1 VQEITRE
8 VEPDLFLLSIPLP
21 DSPLR
26 SVNAYAIRTPDGIR
40 LIDCGWNTPEAYAAV
55 RDALEP
61 LGGIS
66 AIREILITHI
76 HPDHYGLA
84 ERLATESGARVLMHR
99 LEAIFL
105 GARYEDVRALV
116 EQMSAW
122 LHVNGVPPDELE
134 SMTAGSLEMLR
145 RVGRSKPDV
154 LLEGDEIIE
163 WGQYRFRA
171 IWTPGHAA
179 GLICLHDPKAHVL
192 ISSDHVLERIS
203 PHVGLHAQS
212 LGNPL
217 ADYLESLDLVRD
229 LPARRILPGHGSPF
243 EDLPGRIDELVV
255 HHEERLREMERLLAS
270 GEQSAYT
277 IAARMPWKGSQS
289 GWDRLQP
296 FQRRMAVTEVIA
308 HLEYLHNVGRIAKRH
323 REGIVYYRL
332 P

>member
-1 VQEITRE
+1 VQDTIQE
-8 VEPDLFLLSIPLP
+8 VEPGLFLLGIPLP

-26 SVNAYAIRTPDGIR
+26 SVNAYVVAALDGIR
-40 LIDCGWNTPEAYAAV
+40 LIDCGWNTPEAYEAV
-55 RDALEP
+55 HDGLAP
-61 LGGIS
+61 LGGIG
-66 AIREILITHI
+66 AVREILITHM

-84 ERLATESGARVLMHR
+84 ERLAAESGARVLMHR
-99 LEAIFL
+99 LEAVFL

-122 LHVNGVPPDELE
+122 LQINGVPPAELE
-134 SMTAGSLEMLR
+134 AMTAGSLEMLR

-154 LLEGDEIIE
+154 LLEGDERFA
-163 WGQYRFRA
+163 WGPYRFRVV
-171 IWTPGHAA
+171 WTPGHSA
-179 GLICLHDPKAHVL
+179 GLVCLHDPEAQVL

-217 ADYLESLDLVRD
+217 ADYLESLALVRE
-229 LPARRILPGHGSPF
+229 LPVRRVLPGHGNPF
-243 EDLPGRIDELVV
+243 QDLPGRVDELLE
-255 HHEERLREMERLLAS
+255 HHEERLREIEGLLRS
-270 GEQSAYT
+270 GERSAFDV
-277 IAARMPWKGSQS
+277 AGRLSWKGSQS

-308 HLEYLHNVGRIAKRH
+308 HLEYLHNAGRVAKRH
-323 REGIVYYRL
+323 REGIVFYRM